1 MRLDPIIGEHPPV
14 VCVQCHK
21 TISEG
26 IVYEDLDSVTKDH
39 IYCRQCADEMAS
51 FPPYRRPRGVSA

>member
-21 TISEG
+21 HVIEG
-26 IVYEDLDSVTKDH
+26 VVYEDLDSVTEDY
-39 IYCRQCADEMAS
+39 YCRQCADEMAS
-51 FPPYRRPRGVSA
+51 FPPYRRPRNATA